1 MKIIAGVC
9 SAETESQLLTTAG
22 LLKIFGIDTFRA
34 GVWKARTRPNTF
46 EGAGDIGLEWLKK
59 VKELLSIKTMVEVAT
74 PTHVEKCLKSDID
87 ILWVGARTTVS
98 PFSMQELS
106 EALRGV
112 QKPIFV
118 KNPVCPD
125 VSLWAGAVERL
136 ARSVYD
142 IKLIHRGFSVFPPTT
157 YRNEPMWELASE
169 MRKEFDYDMYLDPSH
184 MAGVRSLVKT
194 TITDGYT
201 RGYDGLF
208 IEAHHD
214 PSKALC
220 DKNQQLTPQELFEEI
235 EKNEKLF
242 QKSENDY

>member
-46 EGAGDIGLEWLKK
+46 EGAGDIALEWLKK

-87 ILWVGARTTVS
+87 ILWVGARTTVD

-142 IKLIHRGFSVFPPTT
+142 IKLIHRGFSVYPPTK

-194 TITDGYT
+194 TITDAYT

-208 IEAHHD
+208 IESHHD